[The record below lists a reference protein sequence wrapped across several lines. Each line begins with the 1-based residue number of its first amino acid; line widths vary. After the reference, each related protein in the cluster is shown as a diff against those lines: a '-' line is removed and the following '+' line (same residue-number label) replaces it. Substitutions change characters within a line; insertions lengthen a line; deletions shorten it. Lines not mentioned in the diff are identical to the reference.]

1 MAFLIPEFKGYYY
14 LNYVCDYNFFFS
26 SESKTPTNAN
36 WVSRY
41 CSREENRAYESDFL
55 YIAGMMTKKNWN
67 EGDGDGAKVY
77 YTGNFK
83 ESIRP
88 LLPPPPHLELCVQY
102 KPDIFL
108 SVNHFDKINSI
119 YPRLDLV
126 NLVVRP
132 HLFTKL
138 SLFTKSSLDKE

>member
-1 MAFLIPEFKGYYY
+1 MFVITI
-14 LNYVCDYNFFFS
+14 FFS

-67 EGDGDGAKVY
+67 EGDGAKVY

-88 LLPPPPHLELCVQY
+88 LLPPPPPHLELCVQY

-108 SVNHFDKINSI
+108 SVNHFDKINST
-119 YPRLDLV
+119 PRLDLV

-132 HLFTKL
+132 LLFTKL
-138 SLFTKSSLDKE
+138 IIFAKSSLDKEWRWKRELKFVH